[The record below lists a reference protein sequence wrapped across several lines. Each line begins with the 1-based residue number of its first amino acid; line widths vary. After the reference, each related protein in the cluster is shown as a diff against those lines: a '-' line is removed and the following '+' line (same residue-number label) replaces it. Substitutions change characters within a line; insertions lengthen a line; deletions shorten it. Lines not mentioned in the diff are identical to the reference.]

1 MREEER
7 GRGWTKK
14 KGYGRREER
23 RTREIGEGI
32 KADGEGGGGEVS
44 VVVIQTCCVCVAA
57 EQSNIRKLHMHV

>member
-7 GRGWTKK
+7 GRRWKKK

-32 KADGEGGGGEVS
+32 KADGEGGGGGG
-44 VVVIQTCCVCVAA
+44 
-57 EQSNIRKLHMHV
+57 